1 MLSAFTRKFGH
12 AGFFTI
18 YQDCAMRNIGLTLA
32 ELGLSGPIYGSTA
45 MAGVVT
51 VTISHVLRWQYSKII
66 SLIVSST
73 LNAVLIIIL
82 TVAVGEVRD
91 DNIITLYGQTI
102 VLVSGIKTQD
112 FCLGTNHDITFRKE
126 ERRAFN

>member
-18 YQDCAMRNIGLTLA
+18 YQDYAMRNIGLTLA
-32 ELGLSGPIYGSTA
+32 ESGLSGPIYGSTA
-45 MAGVVT
+45 MAGVVM
-51 VTISHVLRWQYSKII
+51 VTISHALRWKYSKII

-91 DNIITLYGQTI
+91 DNIIWANYST
-102 VLVSGIKTQD
+102 
-112 FCLGTNHDITFRKE
+112 CFR
-126 ERRAFN
+126 N